1 MKIET
6 SLVYLRPS
14 AGLFRK
20 LILSSLAASLLALP
34 LRATAGAQTDG
45 SGFSKPRLISNA
57 KKYSDAGQRP
67 ATGRSG
73 SAALTARALLGR
85 DGKTGVELTT
95 GSLDGGAPAPGN
107 ILKAQLKPLNDE
119 GEAQYARNYVGLT
132 GGGHFAVAVNDLR
145 RGQQVQAQASVGG
158 IDPHRTDVVTVVETV
173 KLRPDLTAT
182 GLTAPAKS
190 PVNTTVNMTAVV
202 RELNGD
208 VGARANVV
216 LYVDGAEADRADGVW
231 VDAGGTVSAAF
242 THRFAS
248 EGVKQLEV
256 KVERVTPGDYRAD
269 NNSAKGS
276 IEIVSPR
283 VKLSYYAY
291 ATDIDYSVRYQTDYQ
306 YSYNDGTVAQSQ
318 ASSYLSSNKSHT
330 QDINFYGW
338 TYSAAVKFPLSASI
352 TELSDGAPVVS
363 ASFDR
368 VEADYAY
375 SYNTGS
381 YEYDYGYAF
390 RQDDATGYYINLNT
404 YSFREPQTG
413 YQSNMTQVSYAR
425 HAGDVTY
432 YSASSYRSYYA
443 YQGETL
449 YDDFYSYNYAYSGS
463 QGVFKPFGTQYGLD
477 ITFTGADGTAVS
489 ASPRMQ
495 LVPTAFDRS
504 NSFCWDYSYTFT
516 SGRNCYDDNYTYS
529 AKEGYAQ
536 ENLDE

>member
-14 AGLFRK
+14 AGLLRK

-34 LRATAGAQTDG
+34 LRATAGAQTGG
-45 SGFSKPRLISNA
+45 SNLSKPRLISNA

-73 SAALTARALLGR
+73 SASLTARALLGR
-85 DGKTGVELTT
+85 DGQTAVELTT
-95 GSLDGGAPAPGN
+95 GSLDAGTPAPGN
-107 ILKAQLKPLNDE
+107 ILKAQLKPLNNE

-132 GGGHFAVAVNDLR
+132 GGGHFAVTVNDLR

-158 IDPHRTDVVTVVETV
+158 IDSNRTDVVTVVETV
-173 KLRPDLTAT
+173 KLRPDLAAAS
-182 GLTAPAKS
+182 LVAPAKS
-190 PVNTTVNMTAVV
+190 PINTSVNMTAVV

-242 THRFAS
+242 THTFAS

-283 VKLSYYAY
+283 VKLSYYAF
-291 ATDIDYSVRYQTDYQ
+291 ANDIDYSLHYSTDYQ
-306 YSYNDGTVAQSQ
+306 YNYNDGTVAQSQ
-318 ASSYLSSNKSHT
+318 ASKYLTSTKSHT
-330 QDINFYGW
+330 QDIHFYGW
-338 TYSAAVKFPLSASI
+338 SYSTAVKFPFSASI

-375 SYNTGS
+375 SYNDGS
-381 YEYDYGYAF
+381 SQYEYGYAF
-390 RQDDATGYYINLNT
+390 RQDNATGCYLYVNT
-404 YSFREPQTG
+404 SSFSEPASG
-413 YQSNMTQVSYAR
+413 YEWNTTQVTYTR

-432 YSASSYRSYYA
+432 HSSGSYRSYYA
-443 YQGETL
+443 YQGETV
-449 YDDFYSYNYAYSGS
+449 YDDFYSFNYDSGGVD
-463 QGVFKPFGTQYGLD
+463 GVFKPFGTQYGLD
-477 ITFTGADGTAVS
+477 VTFTGADGTAAG

-504 NSFCWDYSYTFT
+504 NSFCWEYSYSFAN
-516 SGRNCYDDNYTYS
+516 GRNCYDDNYTYS
-529 AKEGYAQ
+529 GKDGYAQ
-536 ENLDE
+536 EDLGQ